1 MGKLEESS
9 CLGQVSLGI
18 WKGVAM
24 YKSIKIAN
32 FRCITELEVDD
43 LARVNLVVGKNN
55 CGKTTFLE
63 AVFLLLGA
71 MNPQLPININ
81 RFRGL
86 QMFSNTMWNSF
97 FHNLDPAVPINIEE
111 WTEDNRCQQRLT
123 IMPVRKDTYSTPPGD
138 IGANGS
144 SLTDDT
150 APAWELNGLEFHFG
164 EQPDLD
170 DTVVSTVFE
179 KDGQIVMNGSK
190 KREVSG
196 FFVSPATESDWG
208 ARFDGVQHEKRTG
221 ELISVVQ
228 KIEPNL
234 SDLRLNAVGLLLGDI
249 GLPRLMPV
257 TLFGGGTKRVLS
269 IAMAMLDA
277 KGGCVLIDEIE
288 TGLHYSAQE
297 ALWRAIIAWADQLDV
312 QVFVTTHS
320 YECIKAFRAAASG
333 SLFTDQ
339 SKLFR
344 IERQQDDFK
353 AITYHQDELERSIE
367 RIWEVR

>member
-1 MGKLEESS
+1 
-9 CLGQVSLGI
+9 
-18 WKGVAM
+18 M
-24 YKSIKIAN
+24 YKSLKVTN

-63 AVFLLLGA
+63 AVFLLIGA
-71 MNPQLPININ
+71 TNPQLPLSINT
-81 RFRGL
+81 FRGL
-86 QMFSNTMWNSF
+86 QMFSSTTWNSF
-97 FHNLDPAVPINIEE
+97 FHNLDPAVPISIEE
-111 WTEDNRCQQRLT
+111 WTASNECQQRLT

-150 APAWELNGLEFHFG
+150 APVLELNGLEFHFG

-170 DTVVSTVFE
+170 NTVVSTVFE
-179 KDGQIVMNGSK
+179 KEGKIVTSGSK
-190 KREVSG
+190 KREVRG
-196 FFVSPATESDWG
+196 IFVSPATESDWG

-221 ELISVVQ
+221 DLISVVQ
-228 KIEPNL
+228 EIEPNL
-234 SDLRLNAVGLLLGDI
+234 SDLRLNAVGLLVGDI

-257 TLFGGGTKRVLS
+257 ALLGGGTKRVLS
-269 IAMAMLDA
+269 IAMAMLYA

-297 ALWRAIIAWADQLDV
+297 ALWRAIITWADQLDV

-333 SLFTDQ
+333 NLFADQ

-353 AITYHQDELERSIE
+353 VIAYDQDELERAIE